1 METRISTHCENL
13 PEFLKVEKDY
23 ELVSE
28 GDVHVI
34 RCKLCFMYLGD
45 PVASSSLKRKPTAL
59 PGNSL
64 ATGLSVSDKDYKR
77 YCVGSC
83 QPWYR
88 LKKRLLLHIM
98 ESPETHINAVLYARD
113 LKTVEARQ
121 TTVVRNQLRTAIGIV
136 QAKAA
141 AVHYENR
148 IAELHRAGA
157 DVGDFGHSRILFPQ
171 MIAVACC
178 YVDRETQAFLSKSLP
193 NTGLPPHY
201 YVTADKSTNHRIS
214 NQVTMICP
222 VVDGKRRPIPLG
234 MKSVYESSDGCGGKG
249 GELADGIYKHL
260 KDHVNVSG
268 IKLLSMQGKVTDGQY
283 INEPFVTA
291 MNNPMFN
298 IIKETCSNKEDAE
311 VLLDSIW
318 WECHWDPGHWLD
330 KVFSKYHDSQMVS
343 RILSRVALFHQL
355 FRHGKM
361 HAVAKVTAKELKL
374 PFSVTLS
381 YAPQRFMSS
390 SYLALKNLQRS
401 YEVYVETFKDHHNAP
416 YMMYKLCGSDFIFD
430 LCGIIDLLWPM
441 VVLMLR
447 AQQEWCP
454 GWKFPAFIKK
464 VRKQIK
470 LFQQEIGKTVPSK
483 LASQL
488 LHAHAKEIEEMR
500 YGKSQLVLGWILQ
513 KEKASQDDEEQNTS
527 SGQADKSTKSS
538 NDAGKFNWIAREP
551 SDCRDDLKKLAGDIL
566 QELDTRFE
574 RSFPD
579 LNNLLHQCLDFGI
592 LLNGICG
599 KRADEKKIPVNQSK
613 FAKQGAEEFSRCVR
627 FVSRLPHVAA
637 LNLPLCEERSGEV
650 FWSLKKVLLSF
661 VWGDTFQS
669 LFALF
674 FKILNKDGKLE
685 EIHLPQNAFLLEF
698 ETTSGSSRE
707 FSLSDV
713 YAITLNNKVSYTV
726 VLQEDV
732 IIQALYTDASF
743 YTRVG
748 QEFCIL
754 FDIMYAK
761 TGTEAVVESFYRV
774 VEKQEM
780 DGGQSIQVLGNRAKV
795 DWCFPPILQCEKAFS
810 EMAKLYIHGDKALGL
825 KRHHVPVY
833 KSKQSSGSSIVLDRI
848 STTAARLPYLV

>member
-64 ATGLSVSDKDYKR
+64 ATGLSVSDEDYKR

-260 KDHVNVSG
+260 KDHVNVSW

-283 INEPFVTA
+283 MTVCDCNEQPDVQ
-291 MNNPMFN
+291 
-298 IIKETCSNKEDAE
+298 
-311 VLLDSIW
+311 
-318 WECHWDPGHWLD
+318 H
-330 KVFSKYHDSQMVS
+330 Y
-343 RILSRVALFHQL
+343 
-355 FRHGKM
+355 
-361 HAVAKVTAKELKL
+361 
-374 PFSVTLS
+374 
-381 YAPQRFMSS
+381 QR
-390 SYLALKNLQRS
+390 NLQ
-401 YEVYVETFKDHHNAP
+401 
-416 YMMYKLCGSDFIFD
+416 
-430 LCGIIDLLWPM
+430 
-441 VVLMLR
+441 
-447 AQQEWCP
+447 
-454 GWKFPAFIKK
+454 
-464 VRKQIK
+464 
-470 LFQQEIGKTVPSK
+470 
-483 LASQL
+483 
-488 LHAHAKEIEEMR
+488 
-500 YGKSQLVLGWILQ
+500 
-513 KEKASQDDEEQNTS
+513 
-527 SGQADKSTKSS
+527 
-538 NDAGKFNWIAREP
+538 
-551 SDCRDDLKKLAGDIL
+551 
-566 QELDTRFE
+566 
-574 RSFPD
+574 
-579 LNNLLHQCLDFGI
+579 
-592 LLNGICG
+592 
-599 KRADEKKIPVNQSK
+599 
-613 FAKQGAEEFSRCVR
+613 
-627 FVSRLPHVAA
+627 
-637 LNLPLCEERSGEV
+637 
-650 FWSLKKVLLSF
+650 
-661 VWGDTFQS
+661 
-669 LFALF
+669 
-674 FKILNKDGKLE
+674 
-685 EIHLPQNAFLLEF
+685 
-698 ETTSGSSRE
+698 
-707 FSLSDV
+707 
-713 YAITLNNKVSYTV
+713 
-726 VLQEDV
+726 
-732 IIQALYTDASF
+732 
-743 YTRVG
+743 
-748 QEFCIL
+748 
-754 FDIMYAK
+754 
-761 TGTEAVVESFYRV
+761 
-774 VEKQEM
+774 
-780 DGGQSIQVLGNRAKV
+780 
-795 DWCFPPILQCEKAFS
+795 
-810 EMAKLYIHGDKALGL
+810 
-825 KRHHVPVY
+825 
-833 KSKQSSGSSIVLDRI
+833 
-848 STTAARLPYLV
+848 

>member
-1 METRISTHCENL
+1 
-13 PEFLKVEKDY
+13 
-23 ELVSE
+23 
-28 GDVHVI
+28 
-34 RCKLCFMYLGD
+34 
-45 PVASSSLKRKPTAL
+45 
-59 PGNSL
+59 
-64 ATGLSVSDKDYKR
+64 
-77 YCVGSC
+77 
-83 QPWYR
+83 
-88 LKKRLLLHIM
+88 
-98 ESPETHINAVLYARD
+98 
-113 LKTVEARQ
+113 
-121 TTVVRNQLRTAIGIV
+121 
-136 QAKAA
+136 
-141 AVHYENR
+141 
-148 IAELHRAGA
+148 
-157 DVGDFGHSRILFPQ
+157 
-171 MIAVACC
+171 
-178 YVDRETQAFLSKSLP
+178 
-193 NTGLPPHY
+193 
-201 YVTADKSTNHRIS
+201 
-214 NQVTMICP
+214 
-222 VVDGKRRPIPLG
+222 

-283 INEPFVTA
+283 I
-291 MNNPMFN
+291 
-298 IIKETCSNKEDAE
+298 
-311 VLLDSIW
+311 
-318 WECHWDPGHWLD
+318 
-330 KVFSKYHDSQMVS
+330 
-343 RILSRVALFHQL
+343 ILSHVALFHQL

-361 HAVAKVTAKELKL
+361 HAVAKLTAKELKL

-416 YMMYKLCGSDFIFD
+416 DMMYKLCGSDFIFD

-447 AQQEWCP
+447 TQQEWCP

-579 LNNLLHQCLDFGI
+579 LNNLHQCLDFGI

-599 KRADEKKIPVNQSK
+599 KRADEKKIPVNQSE
-613 FAKQGAEEFSRCVR
+613 FAKQGAEEFSRCAR

-795 DWCFPPILQCEKAFS
+795 DWCFPPILQCEKAFQ
-810 EMAKLYIHGDKALGL
+810 KW
-825 KRHHVPVY
+825 
-833 KSKQSSGSSIVLDRI
+833 QSFTSMVTKHLD
-848 STTAARLPYLV
+848 